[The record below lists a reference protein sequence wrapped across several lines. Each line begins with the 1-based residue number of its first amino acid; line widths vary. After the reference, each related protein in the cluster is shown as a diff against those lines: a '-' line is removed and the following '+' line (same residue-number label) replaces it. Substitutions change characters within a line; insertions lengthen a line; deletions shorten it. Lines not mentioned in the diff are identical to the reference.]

1 MGVVGEKR
9 TVLRSADVK
18 LSKKWR
24 NLYAGIGFLFKYTF
38 CLNKNPVESM
48 ER

>member
-1 MGVVGEKR
+1 MRVVGEER
-9 TVLRSADVK
+9 TALRLADVE